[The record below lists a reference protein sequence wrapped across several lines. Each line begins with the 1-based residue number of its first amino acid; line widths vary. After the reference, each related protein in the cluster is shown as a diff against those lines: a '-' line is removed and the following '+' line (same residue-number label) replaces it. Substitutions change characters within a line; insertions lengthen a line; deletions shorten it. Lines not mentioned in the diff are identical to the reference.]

1 LFFMNL
7 EKCVEMSIA
16 VVLLAALLTPVV
28 LAQQQALDWARY
40 NGVPGNWNYSPQTQ
54 LNKENIKYLEMK
66 WVFPIPS
73 SPTANPF
80 LSGAEGVIH
89 TPLVYKGVV
98 YFVTNWHRVY
108 AVDAATGKTLWTRD
122 LPPPAELAD
131 KILKGE
137 APWQV
142 PGALRGHFHQVHIYE
157 LDGRAYLLLVTNYW
171 YLFALDVFTGDI
183 RLNYTVFSTEY
194 LANVPGNRGVY
205 DVSTPSFT

>member
-66 WVFPIPS
+66 WVFPIPAH
-73 SPTANPF
+73 PTSKPVS
-80 LSGAEGVIH
+80 LVMKGSCT

-108 AVDAATGKTLWTRD
+108 AR
-122 LPPPAELAD
+122 
-131 KILKGE
+131 
-137 APWQV
+137 
-142 PGALRGHFHQVHIYE
+142 
-157 LDGRAYLLLVTNYW
+157 
-171 YLFALDVFTGDI
+171 
-183 RLNYTVFSTEY
+183 
-194 LANVPGNRGVY
+194 
-205 DVSTPSFT
+205 